1 MTGIFNRLKVDA
13 MLKSCF
19 DSLCASGHVVVS
31 AGVADVFTDYCRRNG
46 ISPNGGAFAFV
57 DGVLCQY
64 IYL

>member
-1 MTGIFNRLKVDA
+1 
-13 MLKSCF
+13 MLQSYF
-19 DSLCASGHVVVS
+19 ANLCASGHVVIS
-31 AGVADVFTDYCRRNG
+31 AGVADVFTDYCRRHD

>member
-1 MTGIFNRLKVDA
+1 
-13 MLKSCF
+13 MLQSYF
-19 DSLCASGHVVVS
+19 SNLCASGHVVIS

-46 ISPNGGAFAFV
+46 ISPTGGAFAFV